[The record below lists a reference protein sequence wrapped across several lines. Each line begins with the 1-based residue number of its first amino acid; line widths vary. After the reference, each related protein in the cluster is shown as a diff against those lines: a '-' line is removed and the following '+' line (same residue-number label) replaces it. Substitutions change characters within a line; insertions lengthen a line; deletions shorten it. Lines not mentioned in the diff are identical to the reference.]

1 MYQVLF
7 DNLPLYDPRDEELSL
22 RFQDPDVHL
31 AVGEAGEMSFT
42 LSPGHPYASRIT
54 RTKGVVELRSDG
66 RPIFKGRIRKDTRG
80 FYKSREIEVEGLLAC
95 LNDSVIPP
103 FDFPADF
110 QNDAGYIQAATT
122 GNVVEFFLGWLL
134 DQHNAQVGQAQ
145 KIQLGEVTVRDP
157 NNYISR
163 ASSSYL
169 TTMEAVRKKLE
180 DLMGGHLLAD
190 YSGEITRL
198 HYYEDLPLTN
208 VQPVTFGQNLLDLVS
223 ELDNAETCT
232 AILPVGA
239 DGLTIEELP
248 DGEIQPG
255 VWKQGRIVY
264 SKETEDALGCRIT
277 RMVEWKDVTLA
288 TNLQTKAAAQLTG
301 EGVKTVQTITVKA
314 ADLGAVEDLQR
325 FVVGRYVQLDSA
337 PHGFEAAYP
346 LMELDPDILD
356 PGNTEITLGSTVK
369 AATDIAHANQSA
381 NQERQD
387 QLHLDLNRQE
397 SEIKNLTESVRTQIT
412 EAIQTCEKIIFSA
425 TDSLVETSDF
435 ESYKETVRSELE
447 IMANQITMKFTE
459 TMERVEDV
467 NGDLQQT
474 TETLS
479 KYFEFTI
486 NGLKIRAGEGDMT
499 LVLDNDVISFQK
511 NGVQFGWWDGV
522 DFHTG
527 NIIIDVNERAQFGN
541 FAAIPRSNG
550 GLSWLKVKG

>member
-1 MYQVLF
+1 M
-7 DNLPLYDPRDEELSL
+7 R
-22 RFQDPDVHL
+22 
-31 AVGEAGEMSFT
+31 T
-42 LSPGHPYASRIT
+42 LIT
-54 RTKGVVELRSDG
+54 
-66 RPIFKGRIRKDTRG
+66 
-80 FYKSREIEVEGLLAC
+80 A
-95 LNDSVIPP
+95 
-103 FDFPADF
+103 
-110 QNDAGYIQAATT
+110 
-122 GNVVEFFLGWLL
+122 
-134 DQHNAQVGQAQ
+134 
-145 KIQLGEVTVRDP
+145 
-157 NNYISR
+157 
-163 ASSSYL
+163 L
-169 TTMEAVRKKLE
+169 TTLAACQAVRKKLE